1 MKFFLIILLLTKIMI
16 LESLSIRGIQFID
29 NKTDYFNKKMSLE
42 IETRICIEI
51 CSECF
56 DYDESG
62 IKVIVINTV
71 KVSFLARDQAR
82 VNFYFLTFHYDHL
95 AYDRNLHRHGTLT
108 VTLRERNFHCGN
120 LGEKNRVNQKFNTW

>member
-82 VNFYFLTFHYDHL
+82 VNFFFVKLFIKIILAYVTVRSRSRAKNKTFTVINNFIKYFLIFFL
-95 AYDRNLHRHGTLT
+95 
-108 VTLRERNFHCGN
+108 
-120 LGEKNRVNQKFNTW
+120 